1 MKYNW
6 PGNVR
11 ELRHTIEKAV
21 ILCDSDI
28 LMPEDF
34 IISHST
40 QQISEQDKPSTFAEK
55 EKQILQNAL
64 NNNNGSVLKASKEL
78 GLARQTMYNKMQK
91 YNL

>member
-1 MKYNW
+1 MDYKW

-11 ELRHTIEKAV
+11 ELQHTIEKAV

-28 LMPEDF
+28 ITPEDL
-34 IISHST
+34 IISTSSHQKPP
-40 QQISEQDKPSTFAEK
+40 QQKPLTFAEI
-55 EKQILQNAL
+55 EKQAIQNAL
-64 NNNNGSVLKASKEL
+64 GNNNGSILRAAKEL